1 MNLINLMKNI
11 NMFFFILKEC
21 CYKMHGSINNL
32 GALERS
38 LPSAGTL
45 LQYNPFF
52 EQRKH
57 STEDFKPKE
66 ACCIKIKHCK
76 WFYEV
81 RPIPWCYL
89 RSPFNPGILNNRNK
103 LHNFWQYF
111 FSIMCINDNPL
122 LTENFI
128 YKFYKIAMMTHQY
141 IK

>member
-57 STEDFKPKE
+57 LMEDLKPRE
-66 ACCIKIKHCK
+66 TCCIKTKHCK
-76 WFYEV
+76 WFYAV
-81 RPIPWCYL
+81 RPIPRCYL
-89 RSPFNPGILNNRNK
+89 RSPFNPGIYFFLITQNK
-103 LHNFWQYF
+103 LLCNKSY
-111 FSIMCINDNPL
+111 NR
-122 LTENFI
+122 
-128 YKFYKIAMMTHQY
+128 
-141 IK
+141 IKNSG